1 MEWPTTP
8 PADTFAP
15 IAERE
20 NHRLDVYLDNGEM
33 VDARLD
39 GESVWPMWM
48 KLEFKG
54 NGEVSAKVRGVRLS
68 TRLGD
73 QIVIH
78 TGRP

>member
-1 MEWPTTP
+1 MAWPTTP

-15 IAERE
+15 ISARE
-20 NHRLDVYLDNGEM
+20 HHRLDVYLQNGEI
-33 VDARLD
+33 VDVLLD
-39 GESVWPMWM
+39 GESVWPVWM

-54 NGEVSAKVRGVRLS
+54 NGQLSAKVCGVRLS
-68 TRLGD
+68 TRLED